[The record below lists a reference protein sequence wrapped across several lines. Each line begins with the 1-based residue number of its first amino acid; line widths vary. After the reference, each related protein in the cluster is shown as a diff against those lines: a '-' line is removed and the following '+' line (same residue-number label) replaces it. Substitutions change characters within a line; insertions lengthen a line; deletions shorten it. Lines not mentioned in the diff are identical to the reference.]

1 MCSLLL
7 TKDIKYKLKDKYMS
21 LSIKYGYTPD
31 KEAIARHLELIAS
44 NLDKVASEKVYK
56 ECFAIMDLTTLANED
71 TPESVAALTKKVNS
85 FEKDYPSY
93 PLPASICVYPNLG
106 HVVASLRSNPAVHVT
121 TVAGCFPTSQSFLEV
136 KLHEIELAVRG
147 GADEIDIVLALN
159 SFLAGDLETAGAEI
173 LASRGCIDK
182 VAAELG
188 RPVVLKVILETG
200 LLVTPELIAE
210 ASFLAM
216 ENGADFIKTST
227 GKVKVNATPQA
238 AYVMCQCIK
247 KYFEATGKKVGFKA
261 AGGISSAL
269 DAVCYY
275 SIVST
280 VLGQEW
286 LNKNL
291 FRFGVSRL
299 ANQILSAVEQKTV
312 AYF

>member
-1 MCSLLL
+1 MELAA
-7 TKDIKYKLKDKYMS
+7 
-21 LSIKYGYTPD
+21 KYGYAPE

-44 NLDKVASEKVYK
+44 GLDQVVSNEVLK
-56 ECFAIMDLTTLANED
+56 ECFSIMDLTTLSPKD
-71 TPESVAALTKKVNS
+71 TPASVKKLVEKVNS
-85 FEKDYPSY
+85 FAVDYPNY
-93 PLPASICVYPNLG
+93 PLPASVCVYPNFAS
-106 HVVASLRSNPAVHVT
+106 VVRKTRKNPKVHVT
-121 TVAGCFPTSQSFLEV
+121 TVAGCFPSSQSFLEV
-136 KLHEIELAVRG
+136 KLREIELAVRE

-159 SFLAGDLETAGAEI
+159 SFLAGDYDTAGKEI
-173 LASRGCIDK
+173 LASRECIDK

-200 LLVTPELIAE
+200 LLVTPERIAD

-227 GKVKVNATPQA
+227 GKVEVNATPMA
-238 AYVMCQCIK
+238 AYVMCQCIRK
-247 KYFEATGKKVGFKA
+247 FYEQTGRKVGFKA
-261 AGGISSAL
+261 AGGISSAM

-280 VLGQEW
+280 ILGKDW
-286 LNKNL
+286 LDKSL

-299 ANQILSAVEQKTV
+299 ANQLLSAIEQKTV

>member
-1 MCSLLL
+1 ME
-7 TKDIKYKLKDKYMS
+7 
-21 LSIKYGYTPD
+21 LSAKYGYAPE

-44 NLDKVASEKVYK
+44 GLDQVVSNEVLK
-56 ECFAIMDLTTLANED
+56 ECFSIMDLTTLSPKD
-71 TPESVAALTKKVNS
+71 TPSSVRKLVEKVNS
-85 FEKDYPSY
+85 FAADYPAY
-93 PLPASICVYPNLG
+93 PLPASVCVYPNFAS
-106 HVVASLRSNPAVHVT
+106 VVRKTRKNPKLHVT
-121 TVAGCFPTSQSFLEV
+121 TVAGCFPSSQSFLEV
-136 KLHEIELAVRG
+136 KLREIELAVRE

-159 SFLAGDLETAGAEI
+159 SFLEGDYETAGKEI
-173 LASRGCIDK
+173 LASRECIDK

-200 LLVTPELIAE
+200 LLVTPERIAD

-227 GKVKVNATPQA
+227 GKVEVNATPMA

-247 KYFEATGKKVGFKA
+247 KFYEQTGRKVGFKA
-261 AGGISSAL
+261 AGGISSAM

-280 VLGQEW
+280 ILGKEW
-286 LNKNL
+286 LDKSL

-299 ANQILSAVEQKTV
+299 ANQLVSAVEQKTV
-312 AYF
+312 TYF